1 MDYINNVIK
10 FCEMSFREWFIM
22 TGFFQKLLRKEDPSV
37 YQVKDAHLNRTLKVK
52 DFLALGVGTI
62 VSTSIFTLPGV
73 VAAQHTGPAVALS
86 FLFAAIVAGLISF
99 AYAEMS
105 SAMPFAGSAYSW
117 INVVF
122 GEVFGWIAGWALL
135 AEYFIAVAFVA
146 SGFSANLRGLVSP
159 LGIELPKA
167 LSNTFGTD
175 GGVIDL
181 VAAIVILL
189 TALLLARGASSA
201 ARIEN
206 ILVVLKVLAILL
218 FIVVGLTVVQGS
230 NYVPFIPEY
239 KATEAG
245 AFGGWQGIYA
255 GVSMI
260 FLAYIGFDSIAA
272 NSAEAI
278 NPQKTMPRGILGS
291 LLIAVILFVAVALV
305 LVGMF
310 KYSDYANNAEP
321 VGWALRQSGFGVV
334 AAIVQAISVI
344 GMFTALIGMMLAGS
358 RLLYSFGRDGLLPSW
373 LGKLNN
379 KQLPNRSLFI
389 LTIIAVIIGSM
400 FPFAFL
406 AQLISAG
413 TLVAFMFVSLGMF
426 GLRPREGKDIPVP
439 AFKMPFYP
447 VLPIVAFISVAI
459 VFWGLSGEA
468 KLYTLIWFIIGLLI
482 YLIYGISHSKKHK
495 STKS

>member
-1 MDYINNVIK
+1 MA
-10 FCEMSFREWFIM
+10 SFFHRIV
-22 TGFFQKLLRKEDPSV
+22 RKEDPTV
-37 YQVKDAHLNRTLKVK
+37 YQNKDGHLKRTLRVR

-73 VAAQHTGPAVALS
+73 VAAQHAGPAVALS
-86 FLFAAIVAGLISF
+86 FLLAAIVAGLVAF
-99 AYAEMS
+99 TYAEMA

-117 INVVF
+117 INVLF
-122 GEVFGWIAGWALL
+122 GEFFGWVAGWALL

-146 SGFSANLRGLVSP
+146 SGFSANLRGLFKPIGV
-159 LGIELPKA
+159 ELPPA
-167 LSNTFGTD
+167 LSNSFGTK
-175 GGVIDL
+175 GGVIDI
-181 VAAIVILL
+181 VAAIVIIL
-189 TALLLARGASSA
+189 TALLLSRGMTQA
-201 ARIEN
+201 ARMEN
-206 ILVVLKVLAILL
+206 ILVVLKVLAIIL
-218 FIVVGLTVVQGS
+218 FVVVGLTALNFA
-230 NYVPFIPEY
+230 NYVPFIPEH
-239 KATEAG
+239 KVTDAG
-245 AFGGWQGIYA
+245 DFGGWQGIYA

-291 LLIAVILFVAVALV
+291 LIIAIVLFVAVALV

-310 KYSDYANNAEP
+310 HYSEYADNAEP
-321 VGWALRQSGFGVV
+321 VGWALRQSGHGII

-379 KQLPNRSLFI
+379 KHLPNRALI
-389 LTIIAVIIGSM
+389 VLTIVGVVIGSM

-413 TLVAFMFVSLGMF
+413 TLVAFMFVSIAMYR
-426 GLRPREGKDIPVP
+426 LRKREGKDLPIP
-439 AFKMPFYP
+439 AFKLPLYP
-447 VLPIVAFISVAI
+447 VLPAITFILVLL
-459 VFWGLSGEA
+459 VFWGLGFEA
-468 KLYTLIWFIIGLLI
+468 KLYTLIWFVVGIILYLSYGLR
-482 YLIYGISHSKKHK
+482 HSKKNVEK
-495 STKS
+495 EYTPPK